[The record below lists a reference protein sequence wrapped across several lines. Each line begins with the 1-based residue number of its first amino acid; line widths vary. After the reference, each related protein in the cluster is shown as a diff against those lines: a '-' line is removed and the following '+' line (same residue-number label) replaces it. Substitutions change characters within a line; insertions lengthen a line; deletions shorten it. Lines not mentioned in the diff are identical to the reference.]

1 MVAAL
6 LLSVM
11 ALAQTPQEI
20 VSRMEEAM
28 EKHEKEGIVMTMDIK
43 IPILGTMSTKTY
55 VLGDKY
61 KSEGG
66 MMGVKIVTW
75 SDGTTTWT
83 YDGKKDEITI
93 EDTAHAKPDE
103 NKGDTEMFTGVAD
116 GYDVSL
122 KKETDDAWYL
132 LCKKSKDNKEKD
144 DPKTMDLVV
153 AKGTYYPVSISA
165 KVSGVSVKIYDV
177 SFGVSDKQVTF
188 NKADYPRATI
198 VDKRGSK

>member
-28 EKHEKEGIVMTMDIK
+28 EKHEKEGLVMTMDIK

-198 VDKRGSK
+198 VDKRDSK

>member
-11 ALAQTPQEI
+11 ALAQTPKEI

-43 IPILGTMSTKTY
+43 I
-55 VLGDKY
+55 LGDKY

-198 VDKRGSK
+198 VDKRDGK

>member
-11 ALAQTPQEI
+11 AFAQTPKEI

>member
-1 MVAAL
+1 M
-6 LLSVM
+6 LSVM

-75 SDGTTTWT
+75 SDGTMTWT

>member
-11 ALAQTPQEI
+11 ALAQTPKEI

-93 EDTAHAKPDE
+93 EDTAHAKPNE

-132 LCKKSKDNKEKD
+132 LCKKTKDNKEKD

-198 VDKRGSK
+198 VDKRDGK

>member
-11 ALAQTPQEI
+11 ALAQTPKEI

-122 KKETDDAWYL
+122 KKETDDAWYI

-198 VDKRGSK
+198 VDKRSK

>member
-11 ALAQTPQEI
+11 ALAQTPKEI

-132 LCKKSKDNKEKD
+132 LCKKTKDNKEKD

-188 NKADYPRATI
+188 NKADYPRTTI
-198 VDKRGSK
+198 VDKRDGK

>member
-11 ALAQTPQEI
+11 AFAQTPQEI

-177 SFGVSDKQVTF
+177 SFGISDKQVTF

>member
-28 EKHEKEGIVMTMDIK
+28 EKHEKEGLVMTMDIK

-144 DPKTMDLVV
+144 DPKSMDLVV

-177 SFGVSDKQVTF
+177 SFGVSDNQVTF

-198 VDKRGSK
+198 VDKRDSK

>member
-11 ALAQTPQEI
+11 AFAQTPKEI

-28 EKHEKEGIVMTMDIK
+28 EKHEKAGLVMTMDIK
-43 IPILGTMSTKTY
+43 IPILGTMSTKTN

-83 YDGKKDEITI
+83 YDDKKDEITI

-103 NKGDTEMFTGVAD
+103 NKCDTEMFTGVAD

-122 KKETDDAWYL
+122 KKDTDDAWYL

-198 VDKRGSK
+198 VDKRDGK

>member
-11 ALAQTPQEI
+11 ALAQTPKEI

>member
-66 MMGVKIVTW
+66 MMGVNIVTW

-177 SFGVSDKQVTF
+177 SFGVSEMSSCGITSPVL
-188 NKADYPRATI
+188 
-198 VDKRGSK
+198 

>member
-1 MVAAL
+1 M
-6 LLSVM
+6 LSVM

-28 EKHEKEGIVMTMDIK
+28 EKHEKEGLVMTMDIK

-198 VDKRGSK
+198 VDKRDSK

>member
-11 ALAQTPQEI
+11 AFAQTPQEI

-188 NKADYPRATI
+188 NKADYPRATT
-198 VDKRGSK
+198 VDKRDGK

>member
-11 ALAQTPQEI
+11 ALAQTPKEI

-28 EKHEKEGIVMTMDIK
+28 EKHEKEGLVMTMDIK

-132 LCKKSKDNKEKD
+132 LCKKSKDNTEKD

-198 VDKRGSK
+198 VDKRSSK